1 MKSKRSFF
9 NAGLAKNML
18 RRRWPAWLLFAAV
31 MLSYPIMVL
40 NRYHEG
46 ALDLDR
52 ILQSSATSLPVLML
66 VAAVLAAM
74 LQFGYLYSNRA
85 CGLMN
90 TLPIRREGLF
100 VTHTLAG
107 LVMIC
112 IPCAVTGLLAVL
124 LSLLCG
130 GFDPVGLGVTVL
142 AVAGEGIFY
151 FASATLVAF
160 IVGNVFALPVLYFI
174 FHFLSVGL
182 DYLVSAFASNL
193 IFGLPARS
201 YSGLVNFLSPTVF
214 LLQNVSAEAEYA
226 PPVPDLRTYT
236 NTITSVHL
244 YGGWIIGAYT
254 LVGVVLLAAAYLLYR
269 RRRSESAGD
278 VISVG
283 WMKPVFSVGVTAC
296 SALAGGQALPP
307 VSLPLEDVSYTLT
320 GASTGERISP
330 FSKVESFHGG
340 LDIIAA
346 QGDPVLATAD
356 GIVRD
361 VTRSGKGLGN
371 VVTIDHG
378 NGYETRYGHLGNI
391 YVSKGQKVMRGKR
404 IALVGI
410 SGKSLV
416 PHLHYEVLRDG
427 VPQDPSRYFVASL
440 GPQAF
445 ADVAFMAASTEQSL
459 D

>member
-1 MKSKRSFF
+1 MSKYEFDRDFRFRKARTSARKIAFRV
-9 NAGLAKNML
+9 M
-18 RRRWPAWLLFAAV
+18 AW
-31 MLSYPIMVL
+31 I
-40 NRYHEG
+40 
-46 ALDLDR
+46 
-52 ILQSSATSLPVLML
+52 
-66 VAAVLAAM
+66 
-74 LQFGYLYSNRA
+74 FGT
-85 CGLMN
+85 M
-90 TLPIRREGLF
+90 T
-100 VTHTLAG
+100 
-107 LVMIC
+107 
-112 IPCAVTGLLAVL
+112 LAVL
-124 LSLLCG
+124 YYIVLSLFISTDTEKRLIRENRMYARLYPELEEKQQLLE
-130 GFDPVGLGVTVL
+130 DVTL
-142 AVAGEGIFY
+142 DLQGRDDAIYER
-151 FASATLVAF
+151 
-160 IVGNVFALPVLYFI
+160 I
-174 FHFLSVGL
+174 FHTQAPRIDPRGTGIVFRQDTVRQEDLVEETFRRAEGLRTKTSGVDSSFLSV
-182 DYLVSAFASNL
+182 FA
-193 IFGLPARS
+193 
-201 YSGLVNFLSPTVF
+201 
-214 LLQNVSAEAEYA
+214 
-226 PPVPDLRTYT
+226 
-236 NTITSVHL
+236 
-244 YGGWIIGAYT
+244 
-254 LVGVVLLAAAYLLYR
+254 
-269 RRRSESAGD
+269 
-278 VISVG
+278 
-283 WMKPVFSVGVTAC
+283 
-296 SALAGGQALPP
+296 ALAGGQALPP

-404 IALVGI
+404 IALVGS

-416 PHLHYEVLRDG
+416 PHLHYEILRDG